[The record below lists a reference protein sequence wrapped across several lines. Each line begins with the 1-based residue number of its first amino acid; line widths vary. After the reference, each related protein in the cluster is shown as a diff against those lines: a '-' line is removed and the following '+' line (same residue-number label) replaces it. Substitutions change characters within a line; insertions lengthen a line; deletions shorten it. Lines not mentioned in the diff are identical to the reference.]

1 VFHSLAAVL
10 CLFTLEQMWQNQVLL
25 RLLVERIPIVY
36 LVGGL
41 IPVLILYALIISAAI
56 FVAGEVVRLLRVR

>member
-1 VFHSLAAVL
+1 
-10 CLFTLEQMWQNQVLL
+10 MWQNQVLL